1 MQPPRH
7 HPPPVL
13 TPPPPPP
20 PPPQKL
26 CQFFRRD
33 PPSPEV
39 LIHPSSRGSLG
50 RRRALVARK
59 PQKEELNRASLARE
73 GGEARMPARE
83 ADRLISVAGKAR
95 CYNYNMGLQVSIT
108 VEHQY
113 PCILV
118 TTKCH
123 TNECECLFSVHLG
136 SGELIWGTLEICF
149 LYIGHDN
156 SSPDILQWL
165 PARVFL
171 LLLFLVDIQEA
182 TWHLMSTACLLV
194 TSEMKEGCNGICIRY
209 VSPSSQL
216 SQSSS
221 QFLPIVID
229 MGL

>member
-13 TPPPPPP
+13 TPPLPLPPQ
-20 PPPQKL
+20 PQKL

-123 TNECECLFSVHLG
+123 TNECECLF
-136 SGELIWGTLEICF
+136 
-149 LYIGHDN
+149 
-156 SSPDILQWL
+156 
-165 PARVFL
+165 RVFL

-194 TSEMKEGCNGICIRY
+194 TSEMKEGCNGICIRH
-209 VSPSSQL
+209 L
-216 SQSSS
+216 
-221 QFLPIVID
+221 FFK
-229 MGL
+229 